1 MNISE
6 VIEIAGRSVMISGLA
21 TLLASL
27 WSIPSTYI
35 LARPSR
41 ISRILTSIFEA
52 LVGIP
57 TVLVGLLLYLLLS
70 SSGPLGFFQLL
81 YTPQAIIIGESL
93 LITPIIIATSY
104 RIVQV
109 AYETYGELAISLGA
123 DKKQTMKLIIKES
136 LPGILG
142 SIVMGFSR
150 AIGELGIAL
159 MIGGN
164 IKGYT
169 RVMTTAIALEI
180 ARGEYELA
188 IVLGVILVMIMI
200 VVALISKTLK
210 RFQE

>member
-6 VIEIAGRSVMISGLA
+6 VIEIASRSVMISGLA

-27 WSIPSTYI
+27 WSIPLTYV
-35 LARPSR
+35 LAKPSR

-81 YTPQAIIIGESL
+81 YTPQAIILGESL

-104 RIVQV
+104 RIVRV

-136 LPGILG
+136 FPGILG

-188 IVLGVILVMIMI
+188 TVLGVILISIMI
-200 VVALISKTLK
+200 IVAFISRTLK